1 MSQYEKIT
9 VGQAEQKN
17 AGQYE
22 HVHSSRHYLFSL
34 SDLERAEACQIDF
47 WLPHPSAE
55 RLFKKIDLMMSMKG
69 KTVAPCLLC
78 LGAGG
83 LGKTSAITEL
93 KRRNAMSSQKIIF
106 VTMHQNADSYNL
118 KELIFDKM
126 GLDVSRRARQSKKI
140 TPELQYIIKSQ
151 NIKAIVIDEVH
162 DAFTLSPFQRRVNL
176 SLMKNLS
183 GETYGLSVFAF
194 GVPDGA
200 RHLREDPQLAR
211 RYSVH
216 QLESWEN
223 GDSFRNFVFS
233 YIHRLPLKKS
243 TDYRDQR
250 LLLTIMEKALGITD
264 NIVKMLQAAA
274 WAAIADGTERITLDH
289 IMNIEEIMSDLGY
302 GLQGLDEVEGDVH
315 KQWA

>member
-1 MSQYEKIT
+1 MSQYEQIT
-9 VGQAEQKN
+9 VGQTEQIN
-17 AGQYE
+17 AGQYQ
-22 HVHSSRHYLFSL
+22 HVHSSRHHVFSL
-34 SDLERAEACQIDF
+34 SDLERAGACQMDV
-47 WLPHPSAE
+47 WVPHPSAE

-69 KTVAPCLLC
+69 KTVAPCLPC

-83 LGKTSAITEL
+83 LGKTSAIAAL
-93 KRRNAMSSQKIIF
+93 QRRNAMSSQKIIF
-106 VTMHQNADSYNL
+106 VTMHQNADGYNL

-126 GLDVSRRARQSKKI
+126 GVDVSLRARQNRKI

-194 GVPDGA
+194 GVPDAA

-216 QLESWEN
+216 QLESWKN

-233 YIHRLPLKKS
+233 YIHRLPLKKP

-302 GLQGLDEVEGDVH
+302 GLQGLDEVDVDVDV
-315 KQWA
+315 Q